1 VLDTVGDLHG
11 PHQFPDVSHA
21 HFLEGT
27 LATASKMQDPT
38 TLHGTRRDM
47 SFTKTY
53 LLAPGHERVVA
64 LVQYIVKTERYQE
77 VQTSEARLKS
87 GRCEWRDI
95 LSNSNKGIYGQ
106 M

>member
-1 VLDTVGDLHG
+1 M
-11 PHQFPDVSHA
+11 QIDVVYCSLVIA
-21 HFLEGT
+21 PKANTMKTYGQRE
-27 LATASKMQDPT
+27 
-38 TLHGTRRDM
+38 
-47 SFTKTY
+47 TY

-77 VQTSEARLKS
+77 VQTSEARMKS